1 MACPA
6 ASEVE
11 LFPGCTIGGDHPTFF
26 LAEGGINHNGDMRI
40 AKKLIEK
47 AKLVGADAIK
57 FQKRTTNAILT
68 RGALEAPYLGP
79 NSFGETYGEHRERL
93 EFSEEQWVELRD
105 YAERV
110 GIPLTGSGWDESSV
124 DVLDRVGVPFFK
136 VASADLLNFPLL
148 AHTASKGKPV
158 IISTGMATMEDV
170 HAAVAFMRQH
180 TSRLVVLHCTSTY
193 PAKVE
198 SCNLR
203 AIQTFRDAFP
213 DIVVGYSG
221 HENGIAISQAVAVMG
236 AKFIE
241 RHFTLD
247 RTMKGGDHA
256 ASLEPRGFM
265 MLVESVRKVECAY
278 GDGVKRLM
286 DGELAVKK
294 KLAKSLVSA
303 RAIKA
308 YEVITAAML
317 CAKSPG
323 DGFPPSEAE
332 SVIGTVAAVDIARDV
347 TITPKMF
354 SLEKIGGD
362 LKSNVRG
369 KSQLMM
375 FARAGAAEQHAP

>member
-1 MACPA
+1 MASPA
-6 ASEVE
+6 APELE
-11 LFPGCTIGGDHPTFF
+11 LFPGRTIGGGHPTFF
-26 LAEGGINHNGDMRI
+26 LAEGGLNHNGDMDI

-57 FQKRTTNAILT
+57 FQKRTTDAILT
-68 RGALEAPYLGP
+68 RAALNAPYLGP
-79 NSFGETYGEHRERL
+79 NSFGETYGEHREVL
-93 EFSEEQWVELRD
+93 EFSEEQWVELRKF
-105 YAERV
+105 AEHV
-110 GIPLTGSGWDESSV
+110 GIPLTGSGWDENSV

-170 HAAVAFMRQH
+170 QAAVAFMRQH

-193 PAKVE
+193 PAKIE

-203 AIQTFRDAFP
+203 AVQTFREAFP
-213 DIVVGYSG
+213 DIVIGYSG

-265 MLVESVRKVECAY
+265 ILVDTVRKVESAY

-308 YEVITAAML
+308 GEVITAAML

-323 DGFPPSEAE
+323 DGIPPSEAE
-332 SVIGTVAAVDIARDV
+332 GVIGTVAAVDIEGDV
-347 TITPKMF
+347 AISQEMF
-354 SLEKIGGD
+354 SSASGNNNKTSESKAF
-362 LKSNVRG
+362 
-369 KSQLMM
+369 MM
-375 FARAGAAEQHAP
+375 IAKASTVEEHAL